1 MPRIENHYFDRF
13 LLRKMSLVEAFEA
26 SDFPLL
32 ESILVGAKQLLQKAV
47 ESGNSR
53 AAKVLIDAGFSFLPE
68 ETKYPVDQ
76 EILNLVKPLSKG
88 HQTFIDAVSKLEDVS
103 LCPYDN
109 QKFLENIFEEK
120 DWKKIDYYLWKVA
133 WFYENKDDD
142 ERFYQY
148 GTLELIEKVNSGFSQ
163 QEKESFYRLYI
174 HCAERNERD
183 CRIYTEAL
191 RYPISRTPDPVTM
204 SIICLEVFVK
214 HPFFNLNYHILAHFC
229 KELERRVEWW
239 RLRKFNNTLDTP
251 VRVLTFADALGDRFT
266 AEVKREFPKLHLFV
280 ERLRKITRKY
290 AYIWFNKWHIK
301 SADPN
306 GNGLLFRKWKETIPR
321 EYVKN

>member
-1 MPRIENHYFDRF
+1 
-13 LLRKMSLVEAFEA
+13 
-26 SDFPLL
+26 
-32 ESILVGAKQLLQKAV
+32 
-47 ESGNSR
+47 
-53 AAKVLIDAGFSFLPE
+53 
-68 ETKYPVDQ
+68 
-76 EILNLVKPLSKG
+76 
-88 HQTFIDAVSKLEDVS
+88 
-103 LCPYDN
+103 
-109 QKFLENIFEEK
+109 
-120 DWKKIDYYLWKVA
+120 
-133 WFYENKDDD
+133 
-142 ERFYQY
+142 
-148 GTLELIEKVNSGFSQ
+148 
-163 QEKESFYRLYI
+163 
-174 HCAERNERD
+174 
-183 CRIYTEAL
+183 
-191 RYPISRTPDPVTM
+191 M